1 MQYYSAIKRNTLES
15 VLIRWMNTEPIIQS
29 KVSQKE
35 KNKYHIL
42 THIYMES
49 RRILVMNLFSEQ
61 QWRCRYTEQT
71 MDKGGG
77 EEGAGEI
84 NGECSMEAYT
94 LVHVN

>member
-1 MQYYSAIKRNTLES
+1 
-15 VLIRWMNTEPIIQS
+15 
-29 KVSQKE
+29 
-35 KNKYHIL
+35 
-42 THIYMES
+42 MES

-94 LVHVN
+94 LIHVN

>member
-1 MQYYSAIKRNTLES
+1 
-15 VLIRWMNTEPIIQS
+15 
-29 KVSQKE
+29 
-35 KNKYHIL
+35 
-42 THIYMES
+42 MES

-61 QWRCRYTEQT
+61 QWRCRYIEQT

-94 LVHVN
+94 LVHVNRQSMGTCCMTQGNQTGDL